1 MAGLFT
7 AAEQSGAL
15 SKIDAPSK
23 TEARQRLTA

>member
-15 SKIDAPSK
+15 AKTEAPSK
-23 TEARQRLTA
+23 TEAWQRLTS